1 MKRVLTVAAVIAIA
15 IPAFAS
21 SELTVGRVN
30 GVNQAHYSIDGKL
43 SPMGERQTTTSM
55 WDFTTN
61 SNYYWGAMASDT
73 LPLDWGD
80 IDDGSVVEGLAFA
93 YAVPS
98 TLQTPETVN
107 CTIVFYSDYN
117 GFNNNG
123 FYGTFGFAYSN
134 LPTTFGT
141 GNGWIITGDLE
152 PNFTFAITGNDLDAD
167 GKADF
172 GYSYWFPD
180 RFGQGLAI
188 GPFLCNYDT
197 TLYPRDPNGGTIYSP
212 DTAVW
217 AALGAEDAFDRFTD
231 PNTGT
236 YLGTSFFGGWTPGD
250 PNTVYSQFY
259 MNLFGDGGPIP
270 CPTAGAS
277 GNFCTADIDGSADC
291 IVGLP
296 DLAALLS
303 AYGVNAGGDIEP
315 PGGDGD
321 TDLQDLAALLAQ
333 YGDDCN

>member
-15 IPAFAS
+15 IPALADS
-21 SELTVGRVN
+21 GLVLSRVN
-30 GVNQAHYSIDGKL
+30 GTNHAQYVDGKL
-43 SPMGERQTTTSM
+43 QPMGERQTDTSIWDMTTS
-55 WDFTTN
+55 
-61 SNYYWGAMASDT
+61 SGYYWGSMASDT

-80 IDDGSVVEGLAFA
+80 LPADTEIQGLQFG
-93 YAVPS
+93 YAVPT
-98 TLQTPETVN
+98 TLVLPATVN
-107 CTIVFYSDYN
+107 CTIIFYGDFN

-134 LPTTFGT
+134 LPTA
-141 GNGWIITGDLE
+141 NGSYNAWIITSDLE
-152 PNFTFAITGNDLDAD
+152 PNATFPIVGNDLDGD

-188 GPFLCNYDT
+188 GPSLSNYDT
-197 TLYPRDPNGGTIYSP
+197 SLYPRDDGNVGDPNYPYAP
-212 DTAVW
+212 DTALW
-217 AALGAEDAFDRFTD
+217 EGLGAEEGFDRWTE
-231 PNTGT
+231 PNTFT
-236 YLGTSFFGGWTPGD
+236 YLGTSWFGGWTPGD
-250 PNTVYSQFY
+250 PNTVFSQFY
-259 MNLFGDGGPIP
+259 MNLFGEGVPG
-270 CPTAGAS
+270 CPNPGAS

-303 AYGVNAGGDIEP
+303 AYNNNANGDLN
-315 PGGDGD
+315 GDSI
-321 TDLQDLAALLAQ
+321 TNLADLALLLGQ